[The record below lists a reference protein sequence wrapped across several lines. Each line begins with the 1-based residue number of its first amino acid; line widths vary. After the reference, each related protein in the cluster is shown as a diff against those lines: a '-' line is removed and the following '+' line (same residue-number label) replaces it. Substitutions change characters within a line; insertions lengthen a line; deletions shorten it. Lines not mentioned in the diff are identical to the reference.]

1 MQVLTISTDKPEE
14 IRKRRGVHGLQAR
27 MLSDRNLAV
36 TDAFGLRNQLVHT
49 GKPGGDD
56 VEALPVPTTLLVSS
70 DGEVLWID
78 HADNYQRRSGP
89 EVVLTALQTYLNVP

>member
-1 MQVLTISTDKPEE
+1 
-14 IRKRRGVHGLQAR
+14 

-36 TDAFGLRNQLVHT
+36 TDTFGLRNQLIHS
-49 GKPGGDD
+49 GPLEDD

-78 HADNYQRRSGP
+78 QSENYQRRSGP
-89 EVVLTALQTYLNVP
+89 EVVLAALQTHLDARR